1 MTHLT
6 VRNHECDICHKRFK
20 HKHYLVSHKLIH
32 DGIKPHICSFCGMG
46 FAQAQNMQKHI
57 RQNHIKEKEH
67 VCKYCGK
74 GFVQPYYLRRH
85 LNSHKEAG
93 LEKATLEQLVETH
106 TR

>member
-1 MTHLT
+1 
-6 VRNHECDICHKRFK
+6 
-20 HKHYLVSHKLIH
+20 
-32 DGIKPHICSFCGMG
+32 
-46 FAQAQNMQKHI
+46 MQKHI

-93 LEKATLEQLVETH
+93 LEKATLEQLVESH